1 MSDVNR
7 PARSLT
13 KIAGIVAAATL
24 ISKLFGLFRQQA
36 IAAAFGVGPAFGA
49 FNFAYVIPGFL
60 LILLGGINGP
70 FHSAIVSVLSKRK
83 REEAAP
89 IVESITTLVVG
100 ILLVVMVLM
109 IIFAEPLMQLVAPG
123 LFITPEQFQQMG
135 EPAEVYA
142 LTQQTREIAVLQFRI
157 MAPLAVLA
165 GLIGIGF
172 GTLNASD
179 QYWLPSIS
187 PIFSSLA
194 VLCGLGG
201 LALYLREDIA
211 SPENAVLGGAVLAC
225 SFVAGAVIQWLVQL
239 PVQWRSGLGTLR
251 PRFNFRQPE
260 VQEVIRIMGP
270 ATFSSGMMQINVWT
284 DLFFAS
290 FIPNAAAAVSAMG
303 YASLLIQTPL
313 GILSNV
319 ILVPLLPVFSRL
331 AMPDQWPELKQRI
344 RQGLL
349 MTAITMLPISAVMVA
364 LSVPLARVVY
374 ERYAFTVEDSVFTAS
389 VLVAYAVGMFVYLG
403 RDVLVRVFYA
413 LEDGDTPFRI
423 SVVNIF
429 LNALLDYL
437 LVEPFGAVGLVL
449 ATVGVNLVSMVAM
462 LWILHRRLQGLPLR
476 QWGGITLS
484 LGIGSLIAGAI
495 AHFSL
500 KLLER
505 WLGTEGLGILLL
517 QLAIATALSFLVF
530 GAYAKQLRLPEL
542 ELFLDRIRQK
552 LQRNNSS

>member
-1 MSDVNR
+1 VSDAKR

-36 IAAAFGVGPAFGA
+36 IAAAFGVGPVFGA

-70 FHSAIVSVLSKRK
+70 FHSAIVSVLAKRK

-89 IVESITTLVVG
+89 IVETITTLVVG
-100 ILLVVMVLM
+100 ILLVVMVGM
-109 IIFAEPLMQLVAPG
+109 IIFAEPLMHLVAPG
-123 LFITPEQFQQMG
+123 LFITPDQFAALG
-135 EPAEVYA
+135 ESPEVYA
-142 LTQQTREIAVLQFRI
+142 TLQQTREVAILQFRI

-172 GTLNASD
+172 GSLNASD

-187 PIFSSLA
+187 PIFSSLS
-194 VLCGLGG
+194 VLLGLGG
-201 LALYLREDIA
+201 LALYLGGDLLG
-211 SPENAVLGGAVLAC
+211 SENVMLGGAVLAW
-225 SFVAGAVIQWLVQL
+225 SIVAGALMQWLVQL

-303 YASLLIQTPL
+303 YAGLLIQTPL

-331 AMPDQWPELKQRI
+331 AAPESWPDLKLRI

-349 MTAITMLPISAVMVA
+349 MTAITMLPISALMIA
-364 LSVPLARVVY
+364 LALPLSRVVY
-374 ERYAFTVEDSVFTAS
+374 ERYAFTEEDSYFTAS
-389 VLVAYAVGMFVYLG
+389 VLVAYAVGMFFYLG

-429 LNALLDYL
+429 LNAFLDFL
-437 LVEPFGAVGLVL
+437 LVRPFGAVGLVL
-449 ATVGVNLVSMVAM
+449 ATVGVNLISMTVM
-462 LWILHRRLQGLPLR
+462 LWILNRRLNGLPLR
-476 QWGGITLS
+476 QWSGITLNLTVGS
-484 LGIGSLIAGAI
+484 VLAGMIAYGSLY
-495 AHFSL
+495 
-500 KLLER
+500 LLEG
-505 WLGTEGLGILLL
+505 WLGMDGFFVQLA
-517 QLAIATALSFLVF
+517 QLAIAGTLGIGVFLL
-530 GAYAKQLRLPEL
+530 YASRLQLPEL
-542 ELFLDRIRQK
+542 DQFINRVRQRFGRDR
-552 LQRNNSS
+552 SP